1 MHVTFDGEY
10 SIIIQRAL
18 STEVRC
24 LHQDTVIKHS
34 ESDTE
39 SDTDVW
45 FLVSS
50 VADFVDVLKVPLR

>member
-34 ESDTE
+34 ESDT
-39 SDTDVW
+39 DVW
-45 FLVSS
+45 FLISS
-50 VADFVDVLKVPLR
+50 VADIVDVLKVPLR